1 MNRPI
6 RYVTEENLND
16 FLESVGSSPA
26 ALSRDSGVSKSTIS
40 KIINGSLKFTD
51 MRHSTTLALADVIGY
66 PMRNVT
72 TNELIKRKANE
83 VAEVMVRFIQD
94 DNAAFCKEW
103 THNLP
108 GKWMEFFKTV
118 HKCGFNL
125 DYAQTDA
132 VASTVSLWALYG
144 QDGNSQLWYQFG
156 RLSHKFGGT
165 KRGKGP
171 MMDAD
176 LGDFERMKEV
186 VALVARYGG
195 VRPVEHVA
203 GSAPSFLGAMHLPR
217 LSHIMCEGGSAGERR
232 CFEGHARRVWR
243 EGVVAAERVSELD

>member
-1 MNRPI
+1 MYHI
-6 RYVTEENLND
+6 KYVAEDNLDD
-16 FLESVGSSPA
+16 FLDSVGSSQA
-26 ALSRDSGVSKSTIS
+26 KLAQESGVSPATIS
-40 KIINGSLKFTD
+40 RIVKGEQSFAD
-51 MRHSTTLALADVIGY
+51 MKHSTVLKLADVIGY

-72 TNELIKRKANE
+72 TNELIQRKANE
-83 VAEVMVRFIQD
+83 VAEVMARFIQN

-132 VASTVSLWALYG
+132 VASTVSLWAPYG

-156 RLSHKFGGT
+156 KLSHKFGGT

-195 VRPVEHVA
+195 VIDYVSLARQFYLLLMGDKNILDQWGRETAMGEAA
-203 GSAPSFLGAMHLPR
+203 GG
-217 LSHIMCEGGSAGERR
+217 
-232 CFEGHARRVWR
+232 
-243 EGVVAAERVSELD
+243 

>member
-1 MNRPI
+1 
-6 RYVTEENLND
+6 
-16 FLESVGSSPA
+16 
-26 ALSRDSGVSKSTIS
+26 
-40 KIINGSLKFTD
+40 
-51 MRHSTTLALADVIGY
+51 
-66 PMRNVT
+66 
-72 TNELIKRKANE
+72 
-83 VAEVMVRFIQD
+83 MVRFIQD

-195 VRPVEHVA
+195 VIDYVSLARQFYLLLMGDKNILDQWGRETAMGEAA
-203 GSAPSFLGAMHLPR
+203 GG
-217 LSHIMCEGGSAGERR
+217 
-232 CFEGHARRVWR
+232 
-243 EGVVAAERVSELD
+243 

>member
-6 RYVTEENLND
+6 RYVTEENLDD

-83 VAEVMVRFIQD
+83 VAEVMARFIQD

-103 THNLP
+103 AHDLP

-118 HKCGFNL
+118 NKCGFNL

-156 RLSHKFGGT
+156 KLSHKFGGT

-195 VRPVEHVA
+195 VIDYVSLARQFYLLLMGDKNILDQWGRETAMGEAA
-203 GSAPSFLGAMHLPR
+203 GG
-217 LSHIMCEGGSAGERR
+217 
-232 CFEGHARRVWR
+232 
-243 EGVVAAERVSELD
+243 